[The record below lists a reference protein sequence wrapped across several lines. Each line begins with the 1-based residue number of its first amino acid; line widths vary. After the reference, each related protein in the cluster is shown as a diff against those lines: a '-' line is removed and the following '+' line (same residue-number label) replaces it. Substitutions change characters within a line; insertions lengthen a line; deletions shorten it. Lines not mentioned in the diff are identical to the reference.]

1 MYVYKIY
8 YSINI
13 LDYEDVLTSP
23 SSNYTNIKVQSKW
36 NKRKIQQNGF
46 SGKRL
51 DDDMVLDISWAY
63 NNYFRKQ
70 AAIIYN
76 RIEFY
81 QHISFIILDDDTL
94 IKEDIKLQVGDVI
107 EVKGKEDDDDDDDD
121 NEK

>member
-13 LDYEDVLTSP
+13 LDHEDVLTSP
-23 SSNYTNIKVQSKW
+23 SSNYTNIKVRDKW

-70 AAIIYN
+70 AA
-76 RIEFY
+76 
-81 QHISFIILDDDTL
+81 
-94 IKEDIKLQVGDVI
+94 
-107 EVKGKEDDDDDDDD
+107 
-121 NEK
+121 